1 MAVAESVNITDQD
14 VHVVDSVV
22 SGPLGNGLAAL
33 LIGRSS
39 SSRQGIFVLP
49 GLIDADYTGIIRI
62 MLKVFVPPATILKGS
77 RIAQLIPFQPSVPRS
92 QPTNRE
98 QGAFGSTG
106 KPLVILRES
115 YQSATATCCGDP
127 YWI

>member
-14 VHVVDSVV
+14 IHVVDSVV

-39 SSRQGIFVLP
+39 SSCQGIFVLP
-49 GLIDADYTGIIRI
+49 GLIDADYAGTIKI
-62 MLKVFVPPATILKGS
+62 MLKVFVPPVTILKGS
-77 RIAQLIPFQPSVPRS
+77 KIAQLIPFRPSVPRS
-92 QPTNRE
+92 QPTIRG

-106 KPLVILRES
+106 KPLVLFSEKVTS
-115 YQSATATCCGDP
+115 Q
-127 YWI
+127 